1 MMTTEM
7 QDHFPFEPPPPPS
20 EPVGAAYGHWSA
32 DPGWGP
38 PQWPPTSTPPAAGR
52 SRALNRVLIAGLA
65 VVCVGAGGGT
75 AWAITSATLTNP
87 STTSSPSGSNNGVT
101 NPGNGSGNNG
111 VTSPTNGGATASSAE
126 IARIDAATVD
136 IDASTAT
143 HQGEVAGTGMIITS
157 SGLVLTNNHVID
169 DDIDITAQIDG
180 AGTVYKATVVGYDAT
195 DDVALVQL
203 QNASNLP
210 TVPLGDSSL
219 VSVGD
224 SLTVIGNALGKGG
237 TPAVVSGVVSQLDQA
252 ITASDESGDTENL
265 TGMLEVQAE
274 IQPGDSGG
282 PEINSQGKVIGMTT
296 AGQQSDVPS
305 GQEATATTGFAIPI
319 NKAIQIVDEIRAGSG
334 PNVHIGNAAELGI
347 GVNPEGTTGAVV
359 ANVLAG
365 SPAANAGIVAGDLIV
380 KIDNSTITSANDLHR
395 VMENYS
401 SGQSLTFVWT
411 DPITGASHTATI
423 TLALA
428 AWAD

>member
-1 MMTTEM
+1 
-7 QDHFPFEPPPPPS
+7 
-20 EPVGAAYGHWSA
+20 
-32 DPGWGP
+32 
-38 PQWPPTSTPPAAGR
+38 
-52 SRALNRVLIAGLA
+52 VLIGGLA
-65 VVCVGAGGGT
+65 IVCIGAGGGT

-101 NPGNGSGNNG
+101 GPSNGNNG
-111 VTSPTNGGATASSAE
+111 VTSPSNGGTTASSAA

-180 AGTVYKATVVGYDAT
+180 AGTVYKATVVGYDST
-195 DDVALVQL
+195 DDVALIQL

-210 TVPLGDSSL
+210 TVPLGDSSR

-296 AGQQSDVPS
+296 AGSQSDVPS

-319 NKAIQIVDEIRAGSG
+319 NKAIQIVDEIRAGGG
-334 PNVHIGNAAELGI
+334 PSIHIGNAAELGI
-347 GVNPEGTTGAVV
+347 GVSPGGTTGAVV
-359 ANVLAG
+359 ANVIAG
-365 SPAANAGIVAGDLIV
+365 SPAANAGIVANDLIV
-380 KIDNSTITSANDLHR
+380 KINSFTISSANDLHR
-395 VMENYS
+395 VMAAYA
-401 SGQSLTFVWT
+401 SGQTLTFVWT
-411 DPITGASHTATI
+411 DPTTGASHTAQV
-423 TLALA
+423 TLTLA